1 MEHGMDMKW
10 SNMKKIFALSLGCLF
25 CLVSWITF
33 TYFNTN
39 GETFFSPSFCFNV
52 QIQVSADEIGKPI
65 TEIAKAAQSLNM
77 EVMKY
82 DYDKS
87 NKTVSVYT
95 SDLNK
100 YTERLKSGTMPD
112 KIGEYVSSKPSKDSK
127 QVGQISVFS
136 VDNTIN
142 LYSLASRKPN
152 VSMEQVQVVSSD
164 QEDAEA
170 FVQKVNEI
178 GDGTQYQ
185 ATFIGGE
192 ANDTYGLHDAITQ
205 YGKLLV
211 LLIIITTLLALYLLF
226 QELKGE
232 TIKKIL
238 GYSNRKL
245 VAEFLPRVYVPT
257 SVVMMASVAGITAIA
272 LYYYNGLT
280 LGFSFLK
287 VYFALALVLTAF
299 VYAIVFAFH
308 IGLISSIRP
317 VGIIKNKFP
326 YKSVLGTAYAYK
338 LILVLLLVPMIASA
352 IGLYQQNI
360 AYGNSA
366 ERLELLKNYVE
377 LPLTS
382 DRMETLKGQQ
392 ELTSGYKK
400 FFAIQNE
407 RGALLCNATGAIVEK
422 SNDEYDT
429 VLQQT
434 DEDDFS
440 TPDKE
445 EYVSNNHISINYEY
459 LKQNPIYDVDGNRV
473 QFTNQ
478 NEAVVHV
485 LIPEKFKP
493 YEKTLKKQIVKNIT
507 SDYYIMDD
515 LGKNGEQQHPDYP
528 VQITWVKD
536 NQNYFTY
543 DPDVGMAHNCY
554 IQDPISY
561 VYNNVSIS
569 KNLMADLFSGGNY
582 LKIPVEQSKQNLAY
596 FERDIKA
603 CGLEDSVTIVNN
615 AYERVS
621 DKIYRVEQQ
630 LRQQIFFSIAYSIV
644 FVVLIFISAL
654 TILQAEHRKLY
665 IMSLLGY
672 SAFRCNLQYYAK
684 SIIFWAIV
692 FAVLNLMRIISI
704 STAEIGVC
712 AGICIA
718 SLLLEMLVQTVLQV
732 RKGIQAPRG

>member
-1 MEHGMDMKW
+1 M
-10 SNMKKIFALSLGCLF
+10 MKKLFAVSLGCLF
-25 CLVSWITF
+25 CLISWITF

-52 QIQVSADEIGKPI
+52 QIQVSADEIGKPM
-65 TEIAKAAQSLNM
+65 TEIAKAAQDLHL

-87 NKTVSVYT
+87 EKTVSVYT
-95 SDLNK
+95 SDLNP
-100 YTERLKSGTMPD
+100 YTERLKSGTMPV
-112 KIGEYVSSKPSKDSK
+112 KIGEYVSSKQSNNSK
-127 QVGQISVFS
+127 QVGELSVFS
-136 VDNTIN
+136 VENTIN
-142 LYSLASRKPN
+142 LYSLASRKPS

-164 QEDAEA
+164 QVDADA
-170 FVQKVNEI
+170 FIQRVNEI

-185 ATFIGGE
+185 ATFVGGE
-192 ANDTYGLHDAITQ
+192 ASDSYGLHDAIEQ
-205 YGKLLV
+205 YGKLLI

-245 VAEFLPRVYVPT
+245 AAEFLPRVYMPISACMIVGV
-257 SVVMMASVAGITAIA
+257 SGITAIA
-272 LYYYNGLT
+272 LYFYNGLT

-287 VYFALALVLTAF
+287 VYFALSLALTAF
-299 VYAIVFAFH
+299 VYAIVFVFH

-317 VGIIKNKFP
+317 IGIIKNKFP
-326 YKSVLGTAYAYK
+326 YKSMLGTTYAYK
-338 LILVLLLVPMIASA
+338 MVLVLLLVPMIASA

-366 ERLELLKNYVE
+366 ERLEVLKNYVE

-382 DRMETLKGQQ
+382 DRMETIDGQQ
-392 ELTSGYKK
+392 ELTSAYKK
-400 FFAIQNE
+400 FFAMQNE
-407 RGALLCNATGAIVEK
+407 RGALLLNATGVIAEK
-422 SNDEYDT
+422 SNDESEAL
-429 VLQQT
+429 VQRSE
-434 DEDDFS
+434 EDDFS
-440 TPDKE
+440 TPDKQA
-445 EYVSNNHISINYEY
+445 YASNNHVSINYEY
-459 LKQNPIYDVDGNRV
+459 LNQNPIYDVDGNRV

-485 LIPEKFKP
+485 LIPEQFKP
-493 YEKTLKKQIVKNIT
+493 YEKTLKEQIIKDIT
-507 SDYYIMDD
+507 SDYYIIDD
-515 LGKNGEQQHPDYP
+515 LAQKGEQQHPNYP

-543 DPDVGMAHNCY
+543 DPDVGMAYNCY

-582 LKIPVEQSKQNLAY
+582 LKIPVKQSEQNLTY
-596 FERDIKA
+596 FEKDVKA
-603 CGLEDSVTIVNN
+603 CGLEDSVTVVNN
-615 AYERVS
+615 AYQRVS

-630 LRQQIFFSIAYSIV
+630 LRQQIFFSIAYLTV
-644 FVVLIFISAL
+644 FLVLIFISAL

-665 IMSLLGY
+665 IMRLLGY
-672 SAFRCNLQYYAK
+672 SAFRCNVQYYVK
-684 SIIFWAIV
+684 SAAFWAIV
-692 FAVLNLMRIISI
+692 FALLNLMRVVGL
-704 STAEIGVC
+704 STAGISVC

-718 SLLLEMLVQTVLQV
+718 SLLMEMLVQTALQAQ
-732 RKGIQAPRG
+732 KGIQAPR

>member
-1 MEHGMDMKW
+1 
-10 SNMKKIFALSLGCLF
+10 MKKIFALSLGCLF

-52 QIQVSADEIGKPI
+52 QIQVSADEIGKPV
-65 TEIAKAAQSLNM
+65 TEIAKVAQNLNL

-87 NKTVSVYT
+87 KKTVRVYT

-100 YTERLKSGTMPD
+100 YTERLKSGTMPI
-112 KIGEYVSSKPSKDSK
+112 KTGEYVSSKPSKNSK

-142 LYSLASRKPN
+142 LYSLASRKPS

-164 QEDAEA
+164 QEDADA
-170 FVQKVNEI
+170 FIQKVNEI

-192 ANDTYGLHDAITQ
+192 ASDTYGLHDAITQ
-205 YGKLLV
+205 YGKLLI

-238 GYSNRKL
+238 GYSNQKL

-257 SVVMMASVAGITAIA
+257 SVVTMFGVAGITAIV
-272 LYYYNGLT
+272 LYCYNGLT

-299 VYAIVFAFH
+299 VYAIVFVFH

-317 VGIIKNKFP
+317 VGIIKNNFP

-392 ELTSGYKK
+392 ELTAEYKK

-407 RGALLCNATGAIVEK
+407 RGALLFNATGAIVEK
-422 SNDEYDT
+422 SNDNYEN
-429 VLQQT
+429 VLQQS
-434 DEDDFS
+434 DGDDFS

-445 EYVSNNHISINYEY
+445 EYVSNNHVSINYEY

-485 LIPEKFKP
+485 LIPEQFKS
-493 YEKTLKKQIVKNIT
+493 YEKTLKEQIIKNIT
-507 SDYYIMDD
+507 SDYYIIDD
-515 LGKNGEQQHPDYP
+515 LSKTGEQQHPDYP

-536 NQNYFTY
+536 NQKYFTY

-561 VYNNVSIS
+561 
-569 KNLMADLFSGGNY
+569 
-582 LKIPVEQSKQNLAY
+582 LAY